1 MDKLKS
7 NHNINTI
14 MKKINNSKKRENR
27 NILLNEAGYVNLR
40 EARKGLNMKKAK
52 ADELYEQLRLDYNEQ
67 VEEAQKARRA
77 RIAKEKRHQ
86 DKTYSFKKDLNSSLL
101 DTKRFEKMFAN
112 EKDRKRPITVELI
125 SRVVA
130 NVRKTFNFKNYEHF
144 MNWLNNEENE
154 LTKERQTGKENSFDV
169 NEKNVFDK
177 FIIKVLFLKGGSVWG
192 ENKKDTT
199 RKIQFK
205 NYNCKAFDPATSHVG
220 DNNCGVR
227 AVNTL
232 LNTKLDSKKVRK
244 ELTVEPKKLLTAEHV
259 CQIYKTY
266 GGKKKLAFIDEN
278 YTGDFDMIATDYILF
293 KDYHYTVI
301 TEALKIDHKEGRTKQ
316 KGKLTFDIE
325 TRPCEDC
332 VLIGEQ
338 RAWLLKSAILSMV
351 YQNNRGV
358 KTKQTFTTDRELN
371 CCQKFINWL
380 DHEAKG
386 KRYYNCVAHNG
397 SRFDFYLLFSYLTPK
412 ELEDCNIQLRGTSI
426 IGLQYKSHTFKDTC
440 CYLTDSL
447 KNLCDGYL
455 ITPEEKAFSKLSNI
469 QVGDKILTN
478 YQLCFYKPE
487 LSFWEFMDLEHNE
500 PEFWVEYVKY
510 CEYDC
515 ESLFLVWEKFKS
527 QVHQVIESMGKWMH
541 RYVSINTTN
550 TIGSL
555 AKKMLNATNG
565 ILRRG
570 SSSSKIYKFYNEF
583 IDNDADKYE
592 FIKNFKR
599 GGISHCNQHGWHRE
613 GICGVDIKSQYPA
626 ALINMLIPA
635 GKSRWITI
643 YEPDAKG
650 YYLLKNI
657 KWSAD
662 AKAFKPIAS
671 KKESGVLDWS
681 DSNLSKCYVDSYML
695 QYLQEHCGLV
705 SFDVIKGLVSD
716 SDIEGTL
723 LFGTYVNT
731 LYKEKAQQDE
741 LKDAKDP
748 AYNKPYR
755 EVVKLF
761 LNSVTGKLVEDPSK
775 YGQLAFYEGDEKGH
789 GDKTINGTV
798 TLYNKDENEGKIN
811 EWINAGVMVYSYSK
825 RNLWD
830 YINCL
835 PNKADDVIHVETDGL
850 YFGLPN
856 KQLFIDNLE
865 KLNHSMIK
873 MGSELGN
880 IEEDVSTNAESFWEG
895 KKDYM
900 IGDEY
905 HKPDGHIDY
914 NKTKIRFK
922 GVPKTTIDDEGNT
935 IDLLDK
941 QFYIDRY
948 NGKTVKK
955 TFKTI
960 SKQLYDTK
968 QTNNLSLAGF
978 NMSRKSTPHNFKDFR
993 VYEEID
999 GKVVKQPWR
1008 KYVGRLP
1015 HTQ

>member
-1 MDKLKS
+1 MIVKVFSWFGK
-7 NHNINTI
+7 
-14 MKKINNSKKRENR
+14 NS
-27 NILLNEAGYVNLR
+27 
-40 EARKGLNMKKAK
+40 
-52 ADELYEQLRLDYNEQ
+52 
-67 VEEAQKARRA
+67 
-77 RIAKEKRHQ
+77 
-86 DKTYSFKKDLNSSLL
+86 
-101 DTKRFEKMFAN
+101 
-112 EKDRKRPITVELI
+112 
-125 SRVVA
+125 
-130 NVRKTFNFKNYEHF
+130 
-144 MNWLNNEENE
+144 
-154 LTKERQTGKENSFDV
+154 
-169 NEKNVFDK
+169 
-177 FIIKVLFLKGGSVWG
+177 
-192 ENKKDTT
+192 
-199 RKIQFK
+199 
-205 NYNCKAFDPATSHVG
+205 
-220 DNNCGVR
+220 
-227 AVNTL
+227 
-232 LNTKLDSKKVRK
+232 
-244 ELTVEPKKLLTAEHV
+244 
-259 CQIYKTY
+259 
-266 GGKKKLAFIDEN
+266 
-278 YTGDFDMIATDYILF
+278 
-293 KDYHYTVI
+293 
-301 TEALKIDHKEGRTKQ
+301 
-316 KGKLTFDIE
+316 
-325 TRPCEDC
+325 
-332 VLIGEQ
+332 
-338 RAWLLKSAILSMV
+338 
-351 YQNNRGV
+351 
-358 KTKQTFTTDRELN
+358 
-371 CCQKFINWL
+371 
-380 DHEAKG
+380 
-386 KRYYNCVAHNG
+386 
-397 SRFDFYLLFSYLTPK
+397 
-412 ELEDCNIQLRGTSI
+412 
-426 IGLQYKSHTFKDTC
+426 
-440 CYLTDSL
+440 
-447 KNLCDGYL
+447 
-455 ITPEEKAFSKLSNI
+455 
-469 QVGDKILTN
+469 
-478 YQLCFYKPE
+478 
-487 LSFWEFMDLEHNE
+487 
-500 PEFWVEYVKY
+500 
-510 CEYDC
+510 
-515 ESLFLVWEKFKS
+515 S

-671 KKESGVLDWS
+671 KKENGVLDWS
-681 DSNLSKCYVDSYML
+681 DSNLSECYVDSYML

-705 SFDVIKGLVSD
+705 SFDIVKGLVSD

-880 IEEDVSTNAESFWEG
+880 IEEDVATNDESFWEG
-895 KKDYM
+895 KKDYF

-905 HKPDGHIDY
+905 YKPDGHIDY

-922 GVPKTTIDDEGNT
+922 GTPKTTIDDEGNT
-935 IDLLDK
+935 IDVLDK
-941 QFYIDRY
+941 QFFIDRY

-978 NMSRKSTPHNFKDFR
+978 NMSRKSTPHNFKYFR